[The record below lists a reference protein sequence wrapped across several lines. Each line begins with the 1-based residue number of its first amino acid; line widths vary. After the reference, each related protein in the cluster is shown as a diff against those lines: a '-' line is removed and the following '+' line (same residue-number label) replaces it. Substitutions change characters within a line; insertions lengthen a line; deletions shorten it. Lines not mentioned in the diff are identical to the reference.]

1 MPRHFVF
8 TLIFV
13 AVPLAA
19 QQPPLQP
26 LPPLPPIPAVGS
38 TASTVPRA
46 ARAPILTL
54 TPDMIRGTFDRANFA
69 SPARFADRA
78 LTIAS
83 GDGFDGV
90 QLNQFP
96 RQAWVQSD
104 PADSLYRQAR
114 EQLNRG
120 DYRKAAAL
128 FKDIPSKFPNS
139 AYAADAL
146 YWQAFS
152 LYRIGGTA
160 EMQEAL
166 SALELQRA
174 KYPSLRS
181 QSDPSALAARI
192 AAGLS
197 TRGLSNDPMVKRAL
211 AAGGNSCDKEEQS
224 VQAEALGALMQTDPN
239 AAQQLTRKIL
249 ARKDDCSASLR
260 KSAVFIIGNR
270 KDTQATATL
279 IAVAKADP
287 SSDVRVDAVSWLA
300 RQPGDEALAA
310 LEELSRSSVDERVQR
325 SAVRALATHPN
336 AKAHSGIRSLVERNE
351 TPEALRIAALDAF
364 DRERT
369 SADDAAWLRATYFK
383 TSNTRVKSRIAS
395 IVANLGGEQNEQF
408 LLALI
413 KNEDEPI
420 ESRTSALYRSGRTM
434 DIASLAKFYDAT
446 SQRQLRES
454 VISLLGE
461 RKEPEATDK
470 LIEIVKSGT
479 DPRLRTYAI
488 SALTRKKDSRTTKLL
503 LEIIDK

>member
-1 MPRHFVF
+1 MTRHFVL

-19 QQPPLQP
+19 QQLPVPPVP
-26 LPPLPPIPAVGS
+26 PVLPAASAASIA
-38 TASTVPRA
+38 TAYPRELVA
-46 ARAPILTL
+46 AQAREMLTQRASMQVDREIAW
-54 TPDMIRGTFDRANFA
+54 GFDRSFTLAA
-69 SPARFADRA
+69 AE
-78 LTIAS
+78 
-83 GDGFDGV
+83 GFD
-90 QLNQFP
+90 QMRFNQSP
-96 RQAWVQSD
+96 RQAWLQSD

-128 FKDIPSKFPNS
+128 FKDIPSKYPNS

-166 SALELQRA
+166 AALETQRA
-174 KYPSLRS
+174 KYTNARS

-197 TRGLSNDPMVKRAL
+197 TRGLANDPMVKRAL
-211 AAGGNSCDKEEQS
+211 AAGGNACDKEEQS
-224 VQAEALGALMQTDPN
+224 VQAEALGALMQTDPD
-239 AAQQLTRKIL
+239 AAQSLTRKIL

-260 KSAVFIIGNR
+260 KSAIFIIGSR
-270 KDTQATATL
+270 KDAQATATL

-287 SSDVRVDAVSWLA
+287 SSDVRADAVSWLA
-300 RQPGDEALAA
+300 RQPGDDALAA

-336 AKAHSGIRSLVERNE
+336 AKAHSGIRALVERNE
-351 TPEALRIAALDAF
+351 TPEALRLAALDAF

-369 SADDAAWLRATYFK
+369 TAEDAAWLRATYFK
-383 TSNTRVKSRIAS
+383 VSNTRVKSRIAS
-395 IVANLGGEQNEQF
+395 IVANLGGEQNDQF

-434 DIASLAKFYDAT
+434 EIAGLAKFYDAT

-488 SALTRKKDSRTTKLL
+488 SALTRKKDPRTTKLL